1 MTSSLQ
7 FASAYMLDYI
17 GLESEVMM
25 DASQPTSKRYMA
37 TVPVPDVV
45 PLPGIPE
52 YNKLESTVS
61 IDNLE
66 ASVTAFF
73 PSGTEFYSPCHI
85 VHVCAKFVALTTRPL
100 VLDISMHQSL
110 NGDVDNPPDVMP
122 CPIHICGRVE
132 SVYRD
137 LPENGPY
144 RGYNVQTGCWMR
156 EFTRSDDFI
165 VRVVVP
171 PNKRFDKT
179 PLPHLNSLVNL
190 HGYLFGHDK
199 VSGILIIMLKE
210 FSFLPKSS
218 STSEENSIGDS
229 TPASTPRKK
238 DWSRAPPTTPK
249 STAGNPSA
257 DLPCSTAPPPASE
270 KRKHTP
276 LSPTP
281 IRTVTISD
289 GNASSTSSLTIP
301 AASPDDSGD
310 TDMLHE
316 EPAPGID
323 DIPVAKN
330 LRKSTCG
337 KVSSS

>member
-1 MTSSLQ
+1 
-7 FASAYMLDYI
+7 
-17 GLESEVMM
+17 M
-25 DASQPTSKRYMA
+25 DTSQPGSKHYMA
-37 TVPVPDVV
+37 TVPVPDFV
-45 PLPGIPE
+45 PLPGTPE

-73 PSGTEFYSPCHI
+73 PSGMEFYSPGHI
-85 VHVCAKFVALTTRPL
+85 VYVCAIFVALMTRPW
-100 VLDISMHQSL
+100 VLDVSMHQSL
-110 NGDVDNPPDVMP
+110 NADVDNPPDAMP

-137 LPENGPY
+137 LPEYGPY
-144 RGYNVQTGCWMR
+144 RGYNVQTASWMK
-156 EFTRSDDFI
+156 EFNRSVDFI

-190 HGYLFGHDK
+190 HGYLFGCDK
-199 VSGILIIMLKE
+199 VSGMLIIMLKE
-210 FSFLPKSS
+210 FSCLPKSS
-218 STSEENSIGDS
+218 STSEENSIGDG

-238 DWSRAPPTTPK
+238 GWSRAPPATPK
-249 STAGNPSA
+249 STAGNPSV
-257 DLPCSTAPPPASE
+257 DLPCSTPPPPATG
-270 KRKHTP
+270 KRKRTP
-276 LSPTP
+276 SSPTP
-281 IRTVTISD
+281 VRNLTISD

-310 TDMLHE
+310 TNMLQE

-330 LRKSTCG
+330 LRKSTRG
-337 KVSSS
+337 KLSSS